1 MSSLVSILLPV
12 YNEESTLNELY
23 LQLQEAIK
31 DSPYEFEIIFVDD
44 GSRDSSYSIIQ
55 GFCREDSRVKAVKL
69 SRNFGHQLAITAA
82 IDSASG
88 DAVVIMDADLQDP
101 PRLIPEMIA
110 KWQEGYDVVYGL
122 HQQRKDTWF
131 KKVTAY
137 LFYRFFNL
145 ISDYK
150 IPMDVGDF
158 RLISRRAVKA
168 LSQLKE
174 RNRYLRGLIF
184 WIGYKQTAIPFA
196 RAERLAGESKYPFLK
211 MVKFALDGLFSFSN
225 LPLKLSSYL
234 GFVLCFFSL
243 IYFIFILIQ
252 KFIIKDPHLV
262 LGWTSLLATI
272 LLLGGLQFLI
282 LGIHGEY
289 ISRIFDET
297 RRRPLYLIE
306 KKEGFVDNE

>member
-1 MSSLVSILLPV
+1 MSLVSILLPV
-12 YNEESTLNELY
+12 YNEESTLHELY
-23 LQLQEAIK
+23 RQLKEAIK

-44 GSRDSSYSIIQ
+44 GSKDNSYSIVQ

-101 PRLIPEMIA
+101 PSLILEMIA

-131 KKVTAY
+131 KKVTAH

-150 IPMDVGDF
+150 IPTDVGDF
-158 RLISRRAVKA
+158 RLMSKRAVKA

-243 IYFIFILIQ
+243 IYLVFLLIQ
-252 KFIIKDPHLV
+252 RFIIKNTHFV
-262 LGWTSLLATI
+262 LGWTSLLAAI

-306 KKEGFVDNE
+306 KKEGFVNNE